1 MQIIRHKKSESI
13 TETFHLPPQ
22 FWGASWTSLL
32 LECILWHCLGC
43 VLPGTWNLFSTKEKK
58 ILHYYSRRIWPHSYI
73 IDLIKWDEGKNWTV
87 LCLLICFCMNIFMHV
102 NVFND
107 LKIKSSHGLLKNAC
121 FFSSNFGDNT
131 CNISS
136 QISLKIKRRV
146 QVSFYL

>member
-58 ILHYYSRRIWPHSYI
+58 KFFTTILEEFDHIHILSILKSEMREKIEQYCVYWFVFV
-73 IDLIKWDEGKNWTV
+73 W
-87 LCLLICFCMNIFMHV
+87 ICMHV
-102 NVFND
+102 KCIQWFEN
-107 LKIKSSHGLLKNAC
+107 KIFSWFSENAC
-121 FFSSNFGDNT
+121 FFFLL
-131 CNISS
+131 IFM
-136 QISLKIKRRV
+136 IIHV
-146 QVSFYL
+146 IYQVRFH